1 MSDIWVFAYGSLM
14 WDPGFDVVEA
24 RPGLLRGYHRAF
36 CIRSF
41 GYRGTRARPGLVLGL
56 DRGGSCRGMVFRV
69 AAAKA
74 AAVMDYLYAR
84 EMTERVYHHR
94 QVRVLTPDGPVTAHA
109 FIVDRAHPQ
118 YAGRLDEET
127 AARQIAFSAGKRGPN
142 LAYLANTVRHLEALG
157 IADGPLHRLL
167 DRAEALARG

>member
-118 YAGRLDEET
+118 YAGHLDEET